1 MIDRSLIILK
11 LSKKKVQYKNYSN
24 ISLKLSKFNIIFIYW
39 KYQYLSWYLFIRDI
53 DIYYD
58 IYLLQILVENH
69 FISFYISL
77 IKLIFKRIS
86 IP

>member
-1 MIDRSLIILK
+1 MIDRSIILK

>member
-24 ISLKLSKFNIIFIYW
+24 ISLKLNKFNIIFIYW